1 MTPTPQI
8 EICRDGPMFRVVVTP
23 ADILPPSWTA
33 PSTFS
38 SMPLARMSA
47 KLLADASG
55 LPIVDMAAGRA
66 A

>member
-1 MTPTPQI
+1 MTDARI
-8 EICRDGPMFRVVVTP
+8 EITRDGPLFRVTVTP

-38 SMPLARMSA
+38 SMPLARISA

-55 LPIVDMAAGRA
+55 LPIVDLAAR
-66 A
+66 